1 MSSCW
6 SATDVA
12 ADDVVIVAVI
22 ISPVDT
28 VLTTF
33 FVCLLAQQ
41 LEMLWDSFYVIF
53 EMGKL

>member
-12 ADDVVIVAVI
+12 ADGYYLPNWYCFDH
-22 ISPVDT
+22 
-28 VLTTF
+28 F

-41 LEMLWDSFYVIF
+41 LEMLWDSFHVIF